1 MKFIADENLGS
12 QVPRYLKEQG
22 IDIISIKELATG
34 LPDIEVL
41 EIANQQERILIT
53 LDKDFGELV
62 FKEGL
67 LYSGVIL
74 LRLRD
79 ESVENKKKVL
89 LKLLKFKDNF
99 KGKFTVIRE

>member
-41 EIANQQERILIT
+41 EIANQQERILIRRKT
-53 LDKDFGELV
+53 SKYARQKV
-62 FKEGL
+62 
-67 LYSGVIL
+67 
-74 LRLRD
+74 
-79 ESVENKKKVL
+79 KKKE
-89 LKLLKFKDNF
+89 KK
-99 KGKFTVIRE
+99 